1 MVLMQFRMEHTVR
14 VFSVMIS
21 SLSAATIDRLT
32 QPGFASLFGTFFEMD
47 LLAWSELDRC
57 FRCIKTL
64 CIPIETVD
72 AAPQSQA
79 ASMISSYRDSSYSQ
93 PLERQPTDTDGSCV
107 ISEALAETLTS
118 SATATEFF
126 EMAAPYSTSSRYQ
139 IIVHLR
145 HVGETSRF
153 GGTSGIVKSV
163 GELIQRVM
171 TLTYFISF
179 LTLP

>member
-1 MVLMQFRMEHTVR
+1 MQFRMEHTVR

-64 CIPIETVD
+64 CIPIETAD